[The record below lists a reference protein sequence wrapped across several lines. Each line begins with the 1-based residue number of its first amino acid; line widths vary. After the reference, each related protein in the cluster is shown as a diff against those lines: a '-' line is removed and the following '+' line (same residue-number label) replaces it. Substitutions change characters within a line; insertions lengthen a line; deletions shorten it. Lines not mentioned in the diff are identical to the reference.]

1 MMDPAQTIRVE
12 VVYALPERAWR
23 VLRVLPGDATV
34 AMAVAAAMAELQAA
48 GLPISESSVSGLVSS
63 LVSGLPS
70 SELQLAIFGRVVEPH
85 TPLQDGDRVEL
96 LRPLLADPKQARR
109 QRAKEQPVREQPV
122 RDQLTRDRPTK

>member
-1 MMDPAQTIRVE
+1 MSGPAQTIRVE

-23 VLRVLPGDATV
+23 VARILPGDATV

-48 GLPISESSVSGLVSS
+48 GLPISESSVN
-63 LVSGLPS
+63 GLPTG
-70 SELQLAIFGRVVEPH
+70 ELQLAVFGRAVEPH

-109 QRAKEQPVREQPV
+109 QRAREKPVREQSV
-122 RDQLTRDRPTK
+122 REQAARDQPDR

>member
-1 MMDPAQTIRVE
+1 MMGSAQTIRVE

-23 VLRVLPGDATV
+23 VARVLPGDATV

-48 GLPISESSVSGLVSS
+48 GLPISESSVN
-63 LVSGLPS
+63 GLPTG
-70 SELQLAIFGRVVEPH
+70 ELQLAIFGRAVKPN

-109 QRAKEQPVREQPV
+109 QRAREKPAREQPAQ
-122 RDQLTRDRPTK
+122 DQPGK

>member
-1 MMDPAQTIRVE
+1 MMSPAQTIRVE

-23 VLRVLPGDATV
+23 VARVLPGDATV

-48 GLPISESSVSGLVSS
+48 GLPISEASVRGLVSS
-63 LVSGLPS
+63 LPM
-70 SELQLAIFGRVVEPH
+70 SELQLAIFGRAVEPH

-109 QRAKEQPVREQPV
+109 QRAKEQPVQEQPA
-122 RDQLTRDRPTK
+122 K